1 MENDP
6 NNPSFE
12 HLFRHQAG
20 QIVASLTRILG
31 WQHVA
36 LAEDVVQDTLLK
48 AMRHWP
54 VRGVPDNP
62 KAWLLVTA
70 RNRAIDLLRRESNLA
85 DKVDEIGRWVDTS
98 DRDKG
103 EVTFARE
110 LDDDQL
116 RMIFA
121 CSTPALSQDS
131 QVALTLKILCGLSV
145 DEIARAFFAK
155 PATIAQRIVRAQRT
169 LREADKAIAVPEPS
183 ELPSRL
189 RAVYDVIYLLFN
201 EGYSAYEGENLVR
214 YELIEE
220 AIRLGELLAANPVG
234 DLPETHA
241 LLALMYLQ
249 ASRLPSRVDAD
260 SNLVLLRDQDRT
272 RWDRHLISR
281 GMAHLE
287 QSAHG
292 DEMTAYHLE
301 AGIAAEHAMARSYDQ
316 TNWGRIRQYYDE
328 LVRRNPSAVLLLNR
342 AVAVAECDGVEAGL
356 AEIQQLA
363 ELPVMK
369 RYYLYHATAGEFHT
383 RAGHTDLARD
393 HFRRAAELATCEPE
407 RRFLQGRVAALES

>member
-1 MENDP
+1 MVDDP
-6 NNPSFE
+6 NNPTFE

-48 AMRHWP
+48 AMHQWP

-62 KAWLLVTA
+62 RAWLLVTA
-70 RNRAIDLLRRESNLA
+70 RNRAIDLLRRESSFTEKA
-85 DKVDEIGRWVDTS
+85 DEIGRWFDTERKDVS
-98 DRDKG
+98 
-103 EVTFARE
+103 EVSFERE
-110 LDDDQL
+110 LEDDQL

-121 CSTPALSQDS
+121 CCNPALSQDS

-155 PATIAQRIVRAQRT
+155 PATIAQRIVRAQRA

-189 RAVYDVIYLLFN
+189 RSVYDVIYFLFN

-220 AIRLGELLAANPVG
+220 AIRLGELIAANPAG

-249 ASRLPSRVDAD
+249 ASRLPSRVDAAG
-260 SNLVLLRDQDRT
+260 NLVLLRDQDRSL
-272 RWDRHLISR
+272 WDRALISR
-281 GMAHLE
+281 GMGHLDRAA
-287 QSAHG
+287 QG
-292 DEMTAYHLE
+292 DEMTVYHME
-301 AGIAAEHAMARSYDQ
+301 AGIAAEHAMAVSYGQ
-316 TNWGRIRQYYDE
+316 TNWQRIRQYYDD
-328 LVRRNPSAVLLLNR
+328 LVYQNPSAVLLLNR
-342 AVAVAECDGVEAGL
+342 AVAVAECDGFEAGL
-356 AEIQQLA
+356 AEIEHLA
-363 ELPVMK
+363 ELPAMK
-369 RYYLYHATAGEFHT
+369 RYYLFHATAGEFHA
-383 RAGHTDLARD
+383 RAGNTAEARE
-393 HFRRAAELATCEPE
+393 HFSRAAELATCEPE
-407 RRFLQGRVAALES
+407 RRFLQGRAS